1 METYSSRSEPKI
13 NMNRYNRPL
22 TSWSADST
30 RNRKAALKIETY
42 ACVYH
47 GGQSPTPKPL
57 PKKLE
62 YDFKCLNH
70 NVAARPSML
79 LQQVLEPVGRRFGSR
94 RCGPSFE
101 VPNPTGTSL
110 RGAQP
115 RYGGAQNLM
124 TTMTRTMTLA
134 VTTTTTRTTTTTTTT
149 SRDQNNQN
157 RKPPE

>member
-42 ACVYH
+42 AR
-47 GGQSPTPKPL
+47 GNPL
-57 PKKLE
+57 PPKHYRKKLE

-79 LQQVLEPVGRRFGSR
+79 LQQVLEPVGRRLGSR

-134 VTTTTTRTTTTTTTT
+134 VTTTTTRTTTTTTT